1 MINMCT
7 KIRGLEPGSAR
18 QAGKKEFVIGAVPAI
33 GSDRIGSDRIGSDR
47 IVARLPPSW
56 RGGTFARAGAQ
67 TGRAPDKRVSSGV
80 V

>member
-18 QAGKKEFVIGAVPAI
+18 QAGKKEFVIGAVPA
-33 GSDRIGSDRIGSDR
+33 IGSDR